1 MLLVVV
7 TPGAVGVVGRGHTK
21 HLSTADRVFL
31 SAVLQLAKA
40 ETNCVEEEHVF

>member
-1 MLLVVV
+1 MLLVVA
-7 TPGAVGVVGRGHTK
+7 TPEAVGVVGGEHTK

-40 ETNCVEEEHVF
+40 KQIS